1 MSDHAAPMELCHQFI
16 ACRAQ
21 LRDAAARILGCRQ
34 RAEDVVQDAWF
45 KIADVSADFPVR
57 QPKAFLIQ
65 VVRNLAID
73 RQRRLSIE
81 SCMFAEEEEGMNV
94 VSHGVTPEN
103 ASIARQTLVNLSRAL
118 SCLPERTLRAFELH
132 RLDGYTQREVAEQL
146 GVSTTLV
153 NFMIRDAMQCCR
165 EHAC

>member
-1 MSDHAAPMELCHQFI
+1 MSEHTEPMELSLQFM

-45 KIADVSADFPVR
+45 KIAELPEDFSVR
-57 QPKAFLIQ
+57 HPKAFLLQ

-73 RQRRLSIE
+73 RQRRMAIE
-81 SCMFAEEEEGMNV
+81 SFMFAEEEEGMDV
-94 VSHGVTPEN
+94 ICHQATPEGT
-103 ASIARQTLVNLSRAL
+103 SISRQALVSVARAL
-118 SCLPERTLRAFELH
+118 STLPERTLRAFELH
-132 RLDGYTQREVAEQL
+132 RLDGYTQREVAERL

-165 EHAC
+165 KQVA